1 VRYLRA
7 VLAMLGFLWTLPN
20 TVLGL
25 ALGALTF
32 QRPRFRHGVVFFDG
46 AGPRGA
52 ARLIRLFGYSATTLG
67 VVIVAAEPVGGAL
80 LAHELHHVR
89 QYRTLGPVFLP
100 VYGVL
105 FLRYGYRRHPMELAA
120 DRAAA
125 AATMAAATPGGSGP
139 RPW

>member
-1 VRYLRA
+1 MPA
-7 VLAMLGFLWTLPN
+7 ALGYLWTLPN

-32 QRPRFRHGVVFFDG
+32 QRPRVDLGVVLFDR

-52 ARLIRLFGYSATTLG
+52 AGLIRLFGYSATTLG
-67 VVIVAAEPVGGAL
+67 TVIVAAEPMQGEL

-89 QYRTLGPVFLP
+89 QYRALGPLFLP
-100 VYGVL
+100 VYGLL

-120 DRAAA
+120 VRAAA
-125 AATMAAATPGGSGP
+125 AVAT
-139 RPW
+139 